1 MHMVLLPTAT
11 TEVTM
16 TTKPVPPPTKTAR
29 RPVIEARSIDYV
41 PVRERHGT
49 VWHQGPF
56 WFTGNFVV
64 TTMVA
69 GFIGPAIGLSLGWS
83 ILAVVL
89 GAAFGTFFMAFHA
102 NQGPRMGLPQ
112 MIQSRAQFGMRGAIV
127 PFIAVLFVYIGF
139 NVFNVILATQALQLV
154 LPGSAT
160 VWYPVLILIAIL
172 LAVVGYDLLHFIQRW
187 QSYLM
192 VVVFLLLTIAAVT
205 SLDGGSAIPDAGF
218 SWANFLI
225 TFGAAAGYQ
234 ISYAVYVSDYS
245 RYLHPEVSAR
255 GVISWTYAGAALSA
269 MWLMALG
276 AFLGS
281 AIAAPDAIGS
291 IQHVGNSLFSGFG
304 TFAAVISV
312 PALLSIMAIN
322 LYGAMLTGASAVDG
336 FRQIRPTARGRII
349 GILIIAAIV
358 YVIALVI
365 PENYLSSFNNF
376 VLMMLYFLIP
386 WTAVNLVDFYFVRRG
401 HYAIADIFKPHG
413 IYGLWSWRG
422 LLAYTIGFIAMIPFI
437 TTTFY
442 EGPAAKAIGGGD
454 ISFAV
459 GLLVAGVIY
468 WLLTRNLDREA
479 EAAAMEASDRELT
492 ELENADSHTVEP
504 PVTP

>member
-1 MHMVLLPTAT
+1 MTNSSNSTA
-11 TEVTM
+11 
-16 TTKPVPPPTKTAR
+16 AR
-29 RPVIEARSIDYV
+29 RPVIETRSIDYV

-64 TTMVA
+64 TTMVT

-83 ILAVVL
+83 VLAVIL
-89 GAAFGTFFMAFHA
+89 GAGFGTFFMAFHA

-112 MIQSRAQFGMRGAIV
+112 MIQSRAQCGTRGAIV
-127 PFIAVLFVYIGF
+127 PFIAVLFVYVGF
-139 NVFNVILATQALQLV
+139 NVFNVILATQALQLI
-154 LPGSAT
+154 LPGSAAA
-160 VWYPVLILIAIL
+160 WYPVLILVAIL

-192 VVVFLLLTIAAVT
+192 VAVFLLLTIAALT
-205 SLDGGSAIPDAGF
+205 SLHGGSAIPDAHFDWGK
-218 SWANFLI
+218 FLI
-225 TFGAAAGYQ
+225 VFGAAAGYQ

-245 RYLHPEVSAR
+245 RYLPPDVSAPA
-255 GVISWTYAGAALSA
+255 VISWTYAGAALSA
-269 MWLMALG
+269 MWLMSLG
-276 AFLGS
+276 AFIGS
-281 AIAAPDAIGS
+281 AIAEPDAIGS
-291 IQHVGNSLFSGFG
+291 IQQVGNSLFHGFG

-336 FRQIRPTARGRII
+336 FKQLKPSVRGRII
-349 GILIIAAIV
+349 GILVIAIV
-358 YVIALVI
+358 VYTIALVI

-401 HYAIADIFKPHG
+401 HYAIADIFKPNG
-413 IYGLWSWRG
+413 VYGRWSWRG
-422 LLAYTIGFIAMIPFI
+422 LVAYAVGFAAMIPFI

-459 GLLVAGVIY
+459 GLVVSGVSY
-468 WLLTRNLDREA
+468 WLLTRNLDRSAE
-479 EAAAMEASDRELT
+479 EAAMAAS
-492 ELENADSHTVEP
+492 ELELAALDDSQDRVAP
-504 PVTP
+504 

>member
-1 MHMVLLPTAT
+1 MTNPSNSTA
-11 TEVTM
+11 
-16 TTKPVPPPTKTAR
+16 AR
-29 RPVIEARSIDYV
+29 RPVIETRSIDYV

-83 ILAVVL
+83 VLAVIL
-89 GAAFGTFFMAFHA
+89 GAGFGTFFMAFHA

-112 MIQSRAQFGMRGAIV
+112 MIQSRAQFGTRGAIV
-127 PFIAVLFVYIGF
+127 PFIAVLFVYVGF
-139 NVFNVILATQALQLV
+139 NVFNVILATQALQLI
-154 LPGSAT
+154 LPGRAA
-160 VWYPVLILIAIL
+160 VWYPVLILVAIL

-192 VVVFLLLTIAAVT
+192 VAVFLLLTIAALT
-205 SLDGGSAIPDAGF
+205 SLHGGSAIPDAHFDWGK
-218 SWANFLI
+218 FLI
-225 TFGAAAGYQ
+225 VFGAAAGYQ

-245 RYLHPEVSAR
+245 RYLPPDVSAPA
-255 GVISWTYAGAALSA
+255 VISWTYAGAALSA
-269 MWLMALG
+269 MWLMSLG
-276 AFLGS
+276 AFIGS
-281 AIAAPDAIGS
+281 AIAEPDAIGS
-291 IQHVGNSLFSGFG
+291 IQQVGNSLFHGFG

-336 FRQIRPTARGRII
+336 FKQLKPSVRGRII
-349 GILIIAAIV
+349 GILAIAIV
-358 YVIALVI
+358 VYTIALII

-401 HYAIADIFKPHG
+401 HYAIADIFKPNG
-413 IYGLWSWRG
+413 VYGRWSWRG
-422 LLAYTIGFIAMIPFI
+422 LVAYAVGFAAMIPFI

-459 GLLVAGVIY
+459 GLVVSAVSY
-468 WLLTRNLDREA
+468 WLLSRNLDRPA
-479 EAAAMEASDRELT
+479 EVAAMAASERELAA
-492 ELENADSHTVEP
+492 LDDPQDSVAS
-504 PVTP
+504 

>member
-1 MHMVLLPTAT
+1 
-11 TEVTM
+11 M
-16 TTKPVPPPTKTAR
+16 TNPSNQPASR
-29 RPVIEARSIDYV
+29 RPVIETRSIDYV

-83 ILAVVL
+83 VLAVVL
-89 GAAFGTFFMAFHA
+89 GAGFGTFFMAFHA

-112 MIQSRAQFGMRGAIV
+112 MIQSRAQFGTRGAIV
-127 PFIAVLFVYIGF
+127 PFIAVLFVYVGF
-139 NVFNVILATQALQLV
+139 NVFNVILATQALQLI
-154 LPGSAT
+154 LPGSAA

-192 VVVFLLLTIAAVT
+192 VVVFLLLTIAALT
-205 SLDGGSAIPDAGF
+205 SLHGGSAIPDAHFDWGK
-218 SWANFLI
+218 FLVV
-225 TFGAAAGYQ
+225 FGAAAGYQ

-245 RYLHPEVSAR
+245 RYLPPNVSAPA
-255 GVISWTYAGAALSA
+255 VISWTYAGAALSA
-269 MWLMALG
+269 MWLMSLG
-276 AFLGS
+276 AFIGS
-281 AIAAPDAIGS
+281 AISEPDAIGS
-291 IQHVGNSLFSGFG
+291 IQQVGNSLFHGFG

-336 FRQIRPTARGRII
+336 FKQLKPTVRGRII
-349 GILIIAAIV
+349 GILVIAIV
-358 YVIALVI
+358 VYIIALVI
-365 PENYLSSFNNF
+365 PEDYLSSFNNF

-401 HYAIADIFKPHG
+401 HYAITDIFKPSG
-413 IYGLWSWRG
+413 IYGRWSWRG
-422 LLAYTIGFIAMIPFI
+422 LVAYAVGFVAMIPFI

-459 GLLVAGVIY
+459 GLVVSGVIY
-468 WLLTRNLDREA
+468 WLLSRNLDRPAE
-479 EAAAMEASDRELT
+479 EAAMAASDRELA
-492 ELENADSHTVEP
+492 ELEANDADPHGTV
-504 PVTP
+504 TR

>member
-1 MHMVLLPTAT
+1 MTNPSNSTA
-11 TEVTM
+11 
-16 TTKPVPPPTKTAR
+16 AR
-29 RPVIEARSIDYV
+29 RPVIETRSIDYV

-83 ILAVVL
+83 VLAVIL
-89 GAAFGTFFMAFHA
+89 GAGFGTFFMAFHA

-112 MIQSRAQFGMRGAIV
+112 MIQSRAQFGTRGAIV
-127 PFIAVLFVYIGF
+127 PFIAVLFVYVGF
-139 NVFNVILATQALQLV
+139 NVFNVILATQALQLI
-154 LPGSAT
+154 LPGRAA
-160 VWYPVLILIAIL
+160 VWYPVLILVAIL

-192 VVVFLLLTIAAVT
+192 VAVFLLLTIAALT
-205 SLDGGSAIPDAGF
+205 SLHGGSAIPDAHFDWGK
-218 SWANFLI
+218 FLI
-225 TFGAAAGYQ
+225 VFGAAAGYQ
-234 ISYAVYVSDYS
+234 ISDAVYVSDYS
-245 RYLHPEVSAR
+245 RYLPPDVSAPA
-255 GVISWTYAGAALSA
+255 VISWTYAGAALSA
-269 MWLMALG
+269 MWLMSLG
-276 AFLGS
+276 AFIGS
-281 AIAAPDAIGS
+281 AIAEPDAIGS
-291 IQHVGNSLFSGFG
+291 IQQVGNSLFHGFG

-336 FRQIRPTARGRII
+336 FKQLKPSVRGRII
-349 GILIIAAIV
+349 GILAIAIV
-358 YVIALVI
+358 VYTIALII

-401 HYAIADIFKPHG
+401 HYAIADIFKPNG
-413 IYGLWSWRG
+413 VYGRWSWRG
-422 LLAYTIGFIAMIPFI
+422 LVAYAVGFAAMIPFI

-454 ISFAV
+454 ISFGV
-459 GLLVAGVIY
+459 GLVVSAVSY
-468 WLLTRNLDREA
+468 WLLSRNLDRSA
-479 EAAAMEASDRELT
+479 EVAAMAASERELAA
-492 ELENADSHTVEP
+492 LDDPQDRVAS
-504 PVTP
+504 

>member
-1 MHMVLLPTAT
+1 MNPSNSTA
-11 TEVTM
+11 
-16 TTKPVPPPTKTAR
+16 AR
-29 RPVIEARSIDYV
+29 RPVIETRSIDYV

-83 ILAVVL
+83 VLAVVL
-89 GAAFGTFFMAFHA
+89 GAGFGTFFMAFHA

-112 MIQSRAQFGMRGAIV
+112 MIQSRAQFGTRGAIV
-127 PFIAVLFVYIGF
+127 PFIAVLFVYVGF
-139 NVFNVILATQALQLV
+139 NVFNVILATQALQLI
-154 LPGSAT
+154 LPGSAA
-160 VWYPVLILIAIL
+160 VWYPVLILVAIL

-192 VVVFLLLTIAAVT
+192 VAVFLLLTIAALT
-205 SLDGGSAIPDAGF
+205 SLHGGSAIPDAHFDWGK
-218 SWANFLI
+218 FLI
-225 TFGAAAGYQ
+225 VFGAAAGYQ

-245 RYLHPEVSAR
+245 RYLPPDVSAPA
-255 GVISWTYAGAALSA
+255 VISWTYAGAALSA
-269 MWLMALG
+269 MWLMSLG
-276 AFLGS
+276 AFIGS
-281 AIAAPDAIGS
+281 AIAEPDAIGS
-291 IQHVGNSLFSGFG
+291 IQQVGNSLFHGFG

-336 FRQIRPTARGRII
+336 FKQLKPSVRGRII
-349 GILIIAAIV
+349 GILVIAIV
-358 YVIALVI
+358 VYTIALVI

-401 HYAIADIFKPHG
+401 HYAIADIFKPNG
-413 IYGLWSWRG
+413 VYGRWSWRG
-422 LLAYTIGFIAMIPFI
+422 LVAYAVGFAAMIPFI

-459 GLLVAGVIY
+459 GLVVSGVSY
-468 WLLTRNLDREA
+468 WLLTRNLDRSAE
-479 EAAAMEASDRELT
+479 EAAMAASERELAA
-492 ELENADSHTVEP
+492 LDDAKVAP
-504 PVTP
+504 